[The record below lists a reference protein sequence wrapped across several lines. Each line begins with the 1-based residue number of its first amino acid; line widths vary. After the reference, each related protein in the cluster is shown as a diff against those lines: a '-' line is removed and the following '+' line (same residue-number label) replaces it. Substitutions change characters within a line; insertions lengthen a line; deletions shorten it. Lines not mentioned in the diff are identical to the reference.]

1 MSKETE
7 YVLEL
12 TPPAPENPPALSAH
26 LIKLI
31 KEPNIIKCFLLS

>member
-1 MSKETE
+1 VREPSGRKGKCMSKETK

-26 LIKLI
+26 LIK
-31 KEPNIIKCFLLS
+31 